1 MEFTPFIRRLIPIS
15 MGIEVII
22 LLLPPEFGAKFL
34 AIVSFLT
41 LTTAP
46 TRQLLFYGA
55 PVIIFYPLCLFNFSF
70 PQLIVPPALKSL
82 LGVKAKAVATNRE
95 DLHSVSVTPI
105 CPVTSRISSP
115 ANLPLILSIPP
126 P

>member
-22 LLLPPEFGAKFL
+22 LLLPPESGAKFL

-55 PVIIFYPLCLFNFSF
+55 PVIFYPLCLFNFSF
-70 PQLIVPPALKSL
+70 PQLMVPPALKSL
-82 LGVKAKAVATNRE
+82 LGVKAKAVATSRE